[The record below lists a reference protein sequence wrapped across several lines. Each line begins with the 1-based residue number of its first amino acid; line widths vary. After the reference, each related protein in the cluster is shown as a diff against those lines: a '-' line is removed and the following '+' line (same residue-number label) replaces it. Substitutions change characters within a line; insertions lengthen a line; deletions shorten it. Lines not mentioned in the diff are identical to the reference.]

1 MDRDSLC
8 ESLILWVETFNLTV
22 PHQTAEDLSDG
33 IAMAQVLNQIAPDYF
48 NEAWL
53 LKIKSE
59 DAMNWRL
66 KVSNLKKILKGIL
79 EYNLE
84 VLGIQIHDFQMPDVN
99 AIGEHSNRGELGRLL
114 QLILGCAVNCSEKQE
129 YIQRIMAMEE
139 SVQHVVMT
147 AIQELMT
154 KEMTS
159 DADSEVGEQLK
170 RTAEELN
177 SAIEAKEELMQRCH
191 ELDLQ
196 VTGLLEEKQSLVIE
210 NERLAERLN
219 QAENLD
225 DPTTPAGKR
234 FQQIQ
239 HQLEQCQ
246 EENYK
251 LESQKDDFRIKVD
264 ILQKE
269 ANEVKERNAEL
280 VSLADE
286 SRGLKDE
293 LDVLRHTAEQVV
305 KYEAQIESYKKKMD
319 ELSDL
324 RGQVK
329 LLEDKNTKYMQ
340 ENLEI
345 QEEVRKGTAVKQQ
358 LEVYKRQVLEVQ
370 NKLTEETKR
379 ADKFEFE
386 SKRSTD
392 KISALQRE
400 KERLVTERDSLK
412 EVNEELKCTQLQSVE
427 TNNDDLSTSPGL
439 EMLSMPPAIKE
450 KLLRLEHENKMLKL
464 QNSGESSEQSE
475 VLQTMLDDA
484 NARKN
489 ELETDLRLANQKIME
504 LGAQIEDLQE
514 LQKTTVSSDELVEIR
529 KKLNEQVQMT
539 QQKDSVIQKERDTV
553 TELQTQLTA
562 QNERVEQL
570 QEEIVRKDEEKRVM
584 EEKYKMYLEKAK
596 AVIKSLDSRNQSTGS
611 GNDIQ
616 ALKNK
621 LAEKQKYIE
630 HLEKEQENAKNI
642 RDEEE
647 KLMVNAWYNLGMR
660 LNRQA
665 AEDRLN
671 NSTSGQA
678 FLSRQRQV
686 HLRGRPNIPNSHPN
700 PSSDFLDY

>member
-8 ESLILWVETFNLTV
+8 ESLILWLETFNLSV

-33 IAMAQVLNQIAPDYF
+33 VAMAKVLNQIAPDYF
-48 NEAWL
+48 NEAWMS
-53 LKIKSE
+53 KIKCE
-59 DAMNWRL
+59 DVTNWRL

-99 AIGEHSNRGELGRLL
+99 AIGEHSDRGELGRLL

-129 YIQRIMAMEE
+129 YIQRIMSMEE

-154 KEMTS
+154 KEMTT
-159 DADSEVGEQLK
+159 DGDTEVSEQLK

-196 VTGLLEEKQSLVIE
+196 VAGLLEEKQGLVME
-210 NERLAERLN
+210 NDRLAERLN

-269 ANEVKERNAEL
+269 VNELKEKTTEL
-280 VSLADE
+280 SSLVEE

-340 ENLEI
+340 ENLEL
-345 QEEVRKGTAVKQQ
+345 QEEVRKSGAFKQQ

-386 SKRSTD
+386 SKRATD
-392 KISALQRE
+392 KIAALQRE
-400 KERLVTERDSLK
+400 KERIITERDSLK
-412 EVNEELKCTQLQSVE
+412 EVNEELRCTQLQAEVG
-427 TNNDDLSTSPGL
+427 TNQSSEDISTSPGL

-450 KLLRLEHENKMLKL
+450 KMLRLEHENKMLKL
-464 QNSGESSEQSE
+464 QSSGETSQQAE

-514 LQKTTVSSDELVEIR
+514 LQKTTVSGDEMVEIR
-529 KKLNEQVQMT
+529 KKLNEQIQIT
-539 QQKDSVIQKERDTV
+539 QHKDSVIQKERDTV
-553 TELQTQLTA
+553 TELQNQLTV
-562 QNERVEQL
+562 QTERIEQL
-570 QEEIVRKDEEKRVM
+570 QDEIVKKDEEKRVM
-584 EEKYKMYLEKAK
+584 EEKYKTYLEKAK
-596 AVIKSLDSRNQSTGS
+596 AVIKSLDARNQSTGS
-611 GNDIQ
+611 SNDIQ
-616 ALKNK
+616 TLKSK
-621 LAEKQKYIE
+621 LAEKQKIID
-630 HLEKEQENAKNI
+630 HLEKEQENVKNI

-686 HLRGRPNIPNSHPN
+686 HLRGRQNIPNSHPN
-700 PSSDFLDY
+700 PSS